1 MNKLP
6 GETAVSSNLSNTN
19 LSVNSAA
26 VGSISSASILP
37 ISSNQPDI
45 TSVNSVLRSLATVAV
60 KSLTTHPSSTKSLI
74 HDSPPVSSSDIEYSS
89 VDQALGSRESESSLC
104 ECLRRPKAWLDKL
117 DIGIGDYVRKDIM
130 DRPTTALSLIGRPP
144 MNDLQ
149 SPRQA
154 EVDGGRKSST
164 EYSALSLRSVQNSI
178 AHLSSKSKALMKTG
192 GRDMSILNEALD
204 ELLIA
209 LGRQVDRAKTG
220 MDKAKTGAVHANDHM
235 RHTLAFRNARARE
248 NAKRIRSVGEKFI
261 KAASEGALKMA
272 SQVRDRTRTHNNEE
286 AVGSHQSKKSHRVP
300 ELQLKK
306 QEVIRHQGIEQTPE
320 EKQQVTGYNRRLH
333 RRLLRRE
340 RVDGR

>member
-1 MNKLP
+1 
-6 GETAVSSNLSNTN
+6 
-19 LSVNSAA
+19 
-26 VGSISSASILP
+26 
-37 ISSNQPDI
+37 
-45 TSVNSVLRSLATVAV
+45 
-60 KSLTTHPSSTKSLI
+60 
-74 HDSPPVSSSDIEYSS
+74 
-89 VDQALGSRESESSLC
+89 
-104 ECLRRPKAWLDKL
+104 
-117 DIGIGDYVRKDIM
+117 
-130 DRPTTALSLIGRPP
+130 
-144 MNDLQ
+144 
-149 SPRQA
+149 
-154 EVDGGRKSST
+154 
-164 EYSALSLRSVQNSI
+164 
-178 AHLSSKSKALMKTG
+178 
-192 GRDMSILNEALD
+192 MSILNEALD

-220 MDKAKTGAVHANDHM
+220 MDKAKTVAVHANDHM

-286 AVGSHQSKKSHRVP
+286 VVGSHQSKKSHRVP
-300 ELQLKK
+300 ELQLKR